1 MIEKIK
7 VESACDDEDRKKVRA
22 GDCWPNHRGDGK
34 MESFENGRSL
44 LECVIAIVESR
55 IRGSQRKQRE

>member
-1 MIEKIK
+1 
-7 VESACDDEDRKKVRA
+7 
-22 GDCWPNHRGDGK
+22 

-55 IRGSQRKQRE
+55 IRGLQRKQRE

>member
-1 MIEKIK
+1 
-7 VESACDDEDRKKVRA
+7 
-22 GDCWPNHRGDGK
+22 